1 MVMITEKKEKES
13 IKNSML
19 NILTYYIKDLDKTF
33 IKKVDTTENQF
44 KIIHNEFFETISF
57 KI

>member
-1 MVMITEKKEKES
+1 MITEKKEKES